1 MSNEENIA
9 RLEARSDSQEDKLH
23 DHENRIKKL
32 EEANK
37 ETLELRYDLKTLSSK
52 LDNFCESQSNV
63 NNSIQEA
70 IKLLKDKT
78 EELENA
84 PKNAVYD
91 IVKSIGRSLIVKLI
105 PWLFGLGAIIYAYLQ
120 NK

>member
-1 MSNEENIA
+1 MSNEENIV
-9 RLEARSDSQEDKLH
+9 RLQVRTDAQEEKLH
-23 DHENRIKKL
+23 NHEDRIKKL

-37 ETLELRYDLKTLSSK
+37 ETMELRYDLKTLSSK
-52 LDNFCESQSNV
+52 LDNFVDSQCEV

-78 EELENA
+78 DELENA
-84 PKNAVYD
+84 PKNAVYN
-91 IVKSIGRSLIVKLI
+91 IVKSLGKSFIIKLI